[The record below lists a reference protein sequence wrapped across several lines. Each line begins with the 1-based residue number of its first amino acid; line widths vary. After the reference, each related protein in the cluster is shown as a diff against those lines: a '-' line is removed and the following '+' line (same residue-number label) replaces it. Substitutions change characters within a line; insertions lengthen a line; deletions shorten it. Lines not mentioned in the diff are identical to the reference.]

1 MLKLISLWTLNRI
14 FERAKAP
21 LSGMCKMV
29 YINCLM
35 YHFEKLE
42 ATTENSIAF
51 EIFDTELDYE
61 KFEKYF
67 VELHKA
73 GLVIIKEKS
82 IYFENHWGQFIDRS
96 QLSKS
101 DTGEYVNATW
111 QNRIDCY
118 EEELRKSTTLKEHVI
133 KNQKLSE
140 KQYQEHINSFI
151 EEQKAIG
158 KTYNDYKDVSS
169 HLFYWIGKRQTNP
182 QQKAKS
188 NKILGL

>member
-1 MLKLISLWTLNRI
+1 MLKLISLWTLTKI
-14 FERAKAP
+14 FERSKIP

-42 ATTENSIAF
+42 ATTENSVSF
-51 EIFDTELDYE
+51 DIFDTELDYE

-82 IYFENHWGQFIDRS
+82 IYFENHWGQFIDRT
-96 QLSKS
+96 QLEKPN
-101 DTGEYVNATW
+101 GQYVNAMFNTV
-111 QNRIDCY
+111 QYYQEQLKNSN
-118 EEELRKSTTLKEHVI
+118 ELQSHIRKHH
-133 KNQKLSE
+133 KLTDA
-140 KQYQEHINSFI
+140 QYQENLSAFI
-151 EEQKAIG
+151 EEQGAIG

-169 HLFYWIGKRQTNP
+169 HFYYWVGKKKSNQP
-182 QQKAKS
+182 AKAKS
-188 NKILGL
+188 TQILGL